1 MNCKLCP
8 FDEDKWKS
16 LESSEQYRK
25 LLIRLFYSKDFDL
38 GCLSRSLKL
47 CSISPE
53 DASKII
59 CDVLEHTKTADII
72 SYLKEESTIY
82 TIDSGNIPQFSDLSI
97 CLYGVI
103 DALVRANT
111 EDVTYEKMGYLLRT
125 GPRSRCADT
134 KYGENQAKTAESLGL
149 CFISPKHFIK
159 PTPFGVYFSELSKEM
174 KNIIAPK
181 LALRIPLIQN
191 YFIAGERE
199 EYIHEVLSI
208 LKESTQKRRLPNI
221 KSLIH
226 IIEQS
231 IDNGV

>member
-8 FDEDKWKS
+8 FDEEKWKS
-16 LESSEQYRK
+16 LESSEQYQK

-38 GCLSRSLKL
+38 ECLSRSLRL

-53 DASKII
+53 KASKII
-59 CDVLEHTKTADII
+59 CEVLEHTRIEDII
-72 SYLKEESTIY
+72 SILKEESALY
-82 TIDSGNIPQFSDLSI
+82 TIDSGNIPQFSDLSV

-125 GPRSRCADT
+125 EPRSRCADT

-149 CFISPKHFIK
+149 CSISPKHFIK
-159 PTPFGVYFSELSKEM
+159 STPFGVYFSKLTKDQ
-174 KNIIAPK
+174 KTIIAPK

-191 YFIAGERE
+191 YFIMGKRE
-199 EYIHEVLSI
+199 EYIQEVLSI

-231 IDNGV
+231 IENGV